1 MGLFLNR
8 YHTAKAQRTQRK
20 TLWSLKLCALCVFA
34 VSLLHLMKITRSLL
48 LICSFLL
55 LFAGIAAADED
66 PFKGPWEGT
75 INNSTSSLRHSSLNP
90 LKYLVRF
97 YRDNISP
104 IDGKECPMHPS
115 CSRYSI
121 DCFEKH
127 GLIIGWMMT
136 CDRLFH
142 EPDEMEQAP
151 MVLVNGYYRFYDPV
165 ENNDFWWYDKR
176 QRAEGR

>member
-1 MGLFLNR
+1 
-8 YHTAKAQRTQRK
+8 
-20 TLWSLKLCALCVFA
+20 
-34 VSLLHLMKITRSLL
+34 L
-48 LICSFLL
+48 LICSFLF
-55 LFAGIAAADED
+55 LFAGFAAADED

-75 INNSTSSLRHSSLNP
+75 INNSTSSPRHSSLNP

-121 DCFEKH
+121 ECFEKH

-142 EPDEMEQAP
+142 EADEMEQAP

-165 ENNDFWWYDKR
+165 ENNDFWWYDS
-176 QRAEGR
+176 

>member
-1 MGLFLNR
+1 MKFIKTLFLI
-8 YHTAKAQRTQRK
+8 
-20 TLWSLKLCALCVFA
+20 F
-34 VSLLHLMKITRSLL
+34 
-48 LICSFLL
+48 SFCF
-55 LFAGIAAADED
+55 LFTGTAAADGD
-66 PFKGPWEGT
+66 PIKGPWEQNA
-75 INNSTSSLRHSSLNP
+75 NNRSAPTHDFSLNP
-90 LKYLVRF
+90 LKCFVKF
-97 YRDNISP
+97 YRNYISP

-151 MVLVNGYYRFYDPV
+151 MILVNGHYKFYDPV

-176 QRAEGR
+176 QKAQKAENRRQKTEDRSQRLGDCGI